1 MKASPS
7 SPSNKSRT
15 DGIVKSIHSSIINLH
30 QLGYNLAVNMSALLA
45 ANKKIVYGYATK
57 KGMADQAHV
66 LNSRGQKGVPWL
78 K

>member
-30 QLGYNLAVNMSALLA
+30 QLGYNLAVNISALLA
-45 ANKKIVYGYATK
+45 AKKIVYGYATRK
-57 KGMADQAHV
+57 KKEWLIRHTYQFP
-66 LNSRGQKGVPWL
+66 GV
-78 K
+78 KKEFHG